1 MHEIGM
7 CESVVRAVEQRAGD
21 RPVARVGVRVGA
33 LLRVVPES
41 FEQAFEMVAAGG
53 VADGASPEVTIVP
66 VTCTCP
72 RCGTSFESEEGLP
85 ACPGCNDVHVD
96 REGGDDLVL
105 EWIEYHEPVEAQ
117 DVDTVAGK

>member
-7 CESVVRAVEQRAGD
+7 CESVVRAVEQRAGE

-53 VADGASPEVTIVP
+53 VADGASTEVTIVP

-72 RCGTSFESEEGLP
+72 GCGTSFESEEGLP
-85 ACPGCNDVHVD
+85 ACPGCNDVHVE

-105 EWIEYHEPVEAQ
+105 EWIEYRQ
-117 DVDTVAGK
+117 DAPSDQLTTEGA